1 MVGVVPS
8 NSHPYTPTESQLISS
23 TVIRSRFIGFFATA
37 KDSKVTKDRLN
48 QNVDLKVIRDNF
60 ISGKNE
66 IKG

>member
-23 TVIRSRFIGFFATA
+23 TVIRRRFTGLFSAA
-37 KDSKVTKDRLN
+37 KDSQVREDRLN
-48 QNVDLKVIRDNF
+48 QNIDLKEIRDNL
-60 ISGKNE
+60 ITGKKE

>member
-1 MVGVVPS
+1 VGVAPS
-8 NSHPYTPTESQLISS
+8 NSQPYTPTESQLISS
-23 TVIRSRFIGFFATA
+23 TVIRSRFIGLLAAA
-37 KDSKVTKDRLN
+37 KDSQVRKDRIN